1 MVLSCTSSR
10 FSSGVSRSS
19 NSGLYN
25 RSNNV
30 VYYISCSKRSS
41 ITFSSSNGYCSQG
54 LSCYFSSSTTSI
66 ASCLAMDIIITCHSS
81 SSSFSSNSRSFN
93 RYCSRV
99 DVVSIVDFI
108 VIVILY
114 SNR

>member
-10 FSSGVSRSS
+10 FSSGVNRSS

-25 RSNNV
+25 RSNNI
-30 VYYISCSKRSS
+30 VYYISSKRSS

-54 LSCYFSSSTTSI
+54 LSCDFSSSTTSI
-66 ASCLAMDIIITCHSS
+66 ASCLAMDVIITFHSS